1 MGRNNIYTMGIPE
14 REERGTESLFKEI
27 LAKNIPN
34 MGIDMDM
41 KLRGPQTG
49 TTPKGLH
56 LDTSNCQKSKMRILK
71 ATGKK
76 TVVKYKQ
83 TSRLSDF
90 SAETLHRDWYEV
102 SKY

>member
-1 MGRNNIYTMGIPE
+1 
-14 REERGTESLFKEI
+14 
-27 LAKNIPN
+27 